1 MVGVAAEG
9 VGGAGMD
16 GEDRL
21 DPVGPVGPP
30 GRTAER
36 DQSGPGWG
44 RQDRSILQRVGSV
57 RPGMTRGAT

>member
-1 MVGVAAEG
+1 VVGVAAEG

-44 RQDRSILQRVGSV
+44 RQGRSILQRAGSG

>member
-44 RQDRSILQRVGSV
+44 RQGRSILQRVGSV